1 MTVWLCIVQCCG
13 ELAALVSRRGMF
25 TVTDYVLAYPV
36 KSLAFLFYLWNHFA
50 NRVSVTFWNCGLMRL
65 NISCNNT
72 VFRPQRKRFFLSL
85 SLLLEN
91 G

>member
-36 KSLAFLFYLWNHFA
+36 KSLAFLFHLWNHFEK
-50 NRVSVTFWNCGLMRL
+50 RVSVTF
-65 NISCNNT
+65 
-72 VFRPQRKRFFLSL
+72 
-85 SLLLEN
+85 
-91 G
+91 